1 MEDDR
6 YRDLVLAAWRKDFYG
21 CSMYRVCRRL
31 KYLKEALKV
40 VNLQSFSHLKQRVA
54 ESRFALKEAQEELEV
69 DPRNDVLRMCEQDAL
84 EQFKSVQSLL
94 LAQQRQQAK
103 LLWVKEGDRNSRLF
117 HSAINKRYRGNS
129 ILMLMDEQGQR
140 HHSQETIADMVV
152 AYYRNLLGT
161 CVEVEVEQEVVAL
174 GPLGPDSAR
183 LYLECDVTET

>member
-69 DPRNDVLRMCEQDAL
+69 DPRNDAL

-103 LLWVKEGDRNSRLF
+103 LLWVKEGDRKF
-117 HSAINKRYRGNS
+117 
-129 ILMLMDEQGQR
+129 Q
-140 HHSQETIADMVV
+140 VV
-152 AYYRNLLGT
+152 SLCN
-161 CVEVEVEQEVVAL
+161 
-174 GPLGPDSAR
+174 
-183 LYLECDVTET
+183 